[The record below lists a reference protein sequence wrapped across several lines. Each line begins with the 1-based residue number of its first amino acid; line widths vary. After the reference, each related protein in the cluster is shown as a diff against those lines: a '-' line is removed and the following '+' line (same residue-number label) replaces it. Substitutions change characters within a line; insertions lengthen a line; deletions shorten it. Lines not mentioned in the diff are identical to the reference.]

1 MTHGSL
7 FSGIGGFDLAAS
19 RMGWD
24 NVFQVEI
31 DPFCRRVLQ
40 KNFPDAQRFTD
51 IKNFDGSEFAGKIDI
66 ISGGFPCQPF
76 SVAGQRKGK
85 TDDRALWGEML
96 RVIRTIRPAWVVGE
110 NVAGIIS
117 MELDTVL
124 ADLEGIGYTCQAL
137 VVPACAVNALH
148 RRDRVWIVAHANQQS
163 AGVLAPNGT
172 GRQKRRAPVALQSEA
187 FRCGNGAA
195 CPEGFGANCV
205 GSFANSDRLRQQQP
219 ERIVAE
225 VGRRLEYG
233 DSGATSNPNP
243 ENNGENIRQFSACIA
258 RGSKSIDSDPA
269 IWGRQNG
276 RHGAQPEAWQADEF
290 GNALGQRFQ
299 SLEWQPYD
307 TSDLLRTAYG
317 VPGRVDRRGARIKS
331 LGNAIVPQVAFNI
344 YHAISLCG

>member
-31 DPFCRRVLQ
+31 DHFCRRVLQ
-40 KNFPDAQRFTD
+40 KNFPDAQRFND
-51 IKNFDGSEFAGKIDI
+51 IKEFDGSDFAGKIDI

-96 RVIRTIRPAWVVGE
+96 RVIRTILPTWVVGE
-110 NVAGIIS
+110 NVAGVIS

-124 ADLEGIGYTCQAL
+124 ADLEGIGYSCQAF
-137 VVPACAVNALH
+137 VIPACAVNAMH
-148 RRDRVWIVAHANQQS
+148 RRDRVWIVAHAKSPIEKQPRLLRHRW
-163 AGVLAPNGT
+163 AGYT
-172 GRQKRRAPVALQSEA
+172 DD
-187 FRCGNGAA
+187 
-195 CPEGFGANCV
+195 
-205 GSFANSDRLRQQQP
+205 GS
-219 ERIVAE
+219 
-225 VGRRLEYG
+225 G
-233 DSGATSNPNP
+233 DGGVTTHAHA
-243 ENNGENIRQFSACIA
+243 ENNGENIGQFSTCIA
-258 RGSKSIDSDPA
+258 RSSKAIDPDPDCA
-269 IWGRQNG
+269 RREELDLSALPKRQGFNSG
-276 RHGAQPEAWQADEF
+276 FSSF
-290 GNALGQRFQ
+290 GTV
-299 SLEWQPYD
+299 EWQPLD

>member
-40 KNFPDAQRFTD
+40 KNFPDVQRFTD

-85 TDDRALWGEML
+85 TDDRALWCEML

-117 MELDTVL
+117 MELDSVL
-124 ADLEGIGYTCQAL
+124 ADLEGIGYTCQAF
-137 VVPACAVNALH
+137 VIPACASNAIH
-148 RRDRVWIVAHANQQS
+148 RRDRVWIVAHAH
-163 AGVLAPNGT
+163 
-172 GRQKRRAPVALQSEA
+172 
-187 FRCGNGAA
+187 
-195 CPEGFGANCV
+195 
-205 GSFANSDRLRQQQP
+205 
-219 ERIVAE
+219 AE
-225 VGRRLEYG
+225 
-233 DSGATSNPNP
+233 NI
-243 ENNGENIRQFSACIA
+243 GENIGQFSTCIA
-258 RGSKSIDSDPA
+258 RSSKAIDPDPDCA
-269 IWGRQNG
+269 RREKFNLS
-276 RHGAQPEAWQADEF
+276 AQPKRQEF
-290 GNALGQRFQ
+290 NSGLSSFGTV
-299 SLEWQPYD
+299 EWQPLD

-317 VPGRVDRRGARIKS
+317 VPGRVDRRGNRIKS
-331 LGNAIVPQVAFNI
+331 LGNAIVPQIAYNI
-344 YHAISLCG
+344 FHSLHCV